1 VRSTRVQPPQPQQHQ
16 FQQLQQLRK
25 KQKKKRAEKR
35 RVSFLTAFTIIFL
48 ISVAIIIVFVSGV
61 PNADKI
67 ILGLAFSLIIISFVS
82 VVFGRPPTVPVV
94 EGGIF
99 FGTLEQEEFL
109 GREVNKFTIEVANR
123 TLHVIDVE
131 KYDERKG
138 ETIRKRIVFLYGSP
152 DRTDILV
159 PIKQDGRVIR
169 QVLRGFK
176 LSPGEAAEKLLVG
189 KDDPWLLILEPTEPE
204 EKDINKVRKELEEK
218 TRGDGISEVIYYAP
232 YAPNDLV
239 KDFLRRGLE
248 TLSNINFKVVHE
260 RERTVK
266 VLEKIYDEFRSRL
279 SKILETVIPLAW
291 KISDT
296 YADGLDLAGLV
307 LLKGA
312 SGLEALKLEQIAEM
326 KDIETQLEAYD
337 RITKNIE
344 KWFEKAKRI
353 RRTEEEE
360 ERSKIEEEIYEI
372 KRTLAALMAKVEQRS
387 PRPEVVPE
395 KVEVGGQT

>member
-1 VRSTRVQPPQPQQHQ
+1 
-16 FQQLQQLRK
+16 
-25 KQKKKRAEKR
+25 
-35 RVSFLTAFTIIFL
+35 
-48 ISVAIIIVFVSGV
+48 
-61 PNADKI
+61 
-67 ILGLAFSLIIISFVS
+67 VS